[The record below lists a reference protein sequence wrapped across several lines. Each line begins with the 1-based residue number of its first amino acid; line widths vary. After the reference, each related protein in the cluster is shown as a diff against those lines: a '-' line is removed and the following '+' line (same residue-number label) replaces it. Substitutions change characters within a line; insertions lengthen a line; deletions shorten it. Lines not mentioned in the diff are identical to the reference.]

1 MRCVTKFIPR
11 DSGGKKLL
19 SYVIKN
25 THIDCDHDTYD
36 VWSKSIVKPINDD
49 MKTLMN
55 KDMFV
60 FLLWNEDDKLTI
72 QYSTKDD
79 CNESSYL
86 KVIQISTR
94 LLIAGDLAFFAT
106 VVGKVNR
113 SGCWCHWCNLSP
125 FEWEN
130 IHHEKGTLWTIDL
143 MKKCLHDQL
152 NNNNMTA
159 NEKKV
164 LINHYYLMLYQ
175 SKITFFRYFML
186 R

>member
-1 MRCVTKFIPR
+1 M
-11 DSGGKKLL
+11 
-19 SYVIKN
+19 
-25 THIDCDHDTYD
+25 
-36 VWSKSIVKPINDD
+36 
-49 MKTLMN
+49 
-55 KDMFV
+55 
-60 FLLWNEDDKLTI
+60 
-72 QYSTKDD
+72 
-79 CNESSYL
+79 
-86 KVIQISTR
+86 
-94 LLIAGDLAFFAT
+94 
-106 VVGKVNR
+106 

-130 IHHEKGTLWTIDL
+130 IHHEKDTLWTIDL
-143 MKKCLHDQL
+143 MKKCLNDQL

>member
-11 DSGGKKLL
+11 DSVGEFL
-19 SYVIKN
+19 SYEIKN
-25 THIDCDHDTYD
+25 AHIDCDHDTYD
-36 VWSKSIVKPINDD
+36 VLNKSIVKPINDD

-79 CNESSYL
+79 CNASSYL
-86 KVIQISTR
+86 KVIQITTR
-94 LLIAGDLAFFAT
+94 LLISGDLAFFAT

-152 NNNNMTA
+152 NNNMTA

-164 LINHYYLMLYQ
+164 LINHYYLMLYL